1 MLSYKIHYVATFLTS
16 RLVLRRISITEYLYS
31 IASESSQESP
41 LVIGPNYD
49 QSEQSTQNLDQSG
62 WRNVVATD
70 RLTDRQ
76 TYKAE

>member
-1 MLSYKIHYVATFLTS
+1 M
-16 RLVLRRISITEYLYS
+16 RGISNTDYLYLYT
-31 IASESSQESP
+31 IASESSQEST

-70 RLTDRQ
+70 RQTDRQ
-76 TYKAE
+76 TKLNREIPELTALGI